1 MPGYRTIVPR
11 QRLIRGRQEWY
22 VRLPN
27 DLRGPNDR
35 RERFFWGGDDK
46 AKAAAKKFADNLN
59 AAPAVARGR
68 RFYQTRPANQCCTC
82 PTGPNSGDKR

>member
-1 MPGYRTIVPR
+1 MPGYRTIIRR

-35 RERFFWGGDDK
+35 RERFFWGDDK
-46 AKAAAKKFADNLN
+46 
-59 AAPAVARGR
+59 
-68 RFYQTRPANQCCTC
+68 
-82 PTGPNSGDKR
+82 